1 MKTDL
6 IFWGAGTA
14 RSIRPIWVAEE
25 LGLEYQLNPIGPR
38 TGETQTQEY
47 TRLNPKQKIPFC
59 EDGDLKLSE
68 SIAICR
74 YLVNKYGDEST
85 MPPPRSIEEQAK
97 QDEWLSY
104 IYGEMDETSLYVM
117 RRHEALAS
125 IYGEAPAA
133 VEAARQYVSKHLQV
147 ADQHLDGKSYLLNE
161 QFSLPDIFLT
171 TCLNWVEAYNIPM
184 PENLL
189 RYRDQIVQRPAYLK
203 ADAINRQ
210 KK

>member
-1 MKTDL
+1 MKTEL
-6 IFWGAGTA
+6 IFWGAGTG
-14 RSIRPIWVAEE
+14 RSIRPLWVAEE

-38 TGETQTQEY
+38 TGETQTPEY

-68 SIAICR
+68 SLAICR

-85 MPPPRSIEEQAK
+85 IPPPATIEEQAK

-133 VEAARQYVSKHLQV
+133 IEAARQYVSKHLQV
-147 ADQHLDGKSYLLNE
+147 TDQYLADKSFLLNE
-161 QFSLPDIFLT
+161 RFSLPDIFLT
-171 TCLNWVEAYNIPM
+171 TCLNWAEAYGIPLAV
-184 PENLL
+184 NLV
-189 RYRDQIVQRPAYLK
+189 RYRDEIVKRPAYQK
-203 ADAINRQ
+203 ADAINKQ
-210 KK
+210 

>member
-1 MKTDL
+1 MKTEL
-6 IFWGAGTA
+6 IFWGAGTG
-14 RSIRPIWVAEE
+14 RSIRPLWVAEE

-38 TGETQTQEY
+38 TGETQTPEY

-68 SIAICR
+68 SLAICR

-85 MPPPRSIEEQAK
+85 IPPPATIEEQAK

-133 VEAARQYVSKHLQV
+133 IEAARQYVSKHLQV
-147 ADQHLDGKSYLLNE
+147 TDQYLADKSFLLNE
-161 QFSLPDIFLT
+161 RFSLPDIFLT
-171 TCLNWVEAYNIPM
+171 TCLNWAEAYGIPLAV
-184 PENLL
+184 NLV
-189 RYRDQIVQRPAYLK
+189 RYRDEIVKRPAYQK
-203 ADAINRQ
+203 EDAINKQ
-210 KK
+210 

>member
-1 MKTDL
+1 MMKTEL
-6 IFWGAGTA
+6 IFWGAGTG
-14 RSIRPIWVAEE
+14 RSIRPLWVAEE

-38 TGETQTQEY
+38 TGETQTPEY

-68 SIAICR
+68 SLAICR

-85 MPPPRSIEEQAK
+85 IPPPATIEEQAK

-133 VEAARQYVSKHLQV
+133 IEAARQYVSKHLQV
-147 ADQHLDGKSYLLNE
+147 TDQYLADKSFLLNE
-161 QFSLPDIFLT
+161 RFSLPDIFLT
-171 TCLNWVEAYNIPM
+171 TCLNWAEAYGIPLAV
-184 PENLL
+184 NLV
-189 RYRDQIVQRPAYLK
+189 RYRDEIVKRPAYQK
-203 ADAINRQ
+203 ADAINKQ
-210 KK
+210 